1 MNREQL
7 QKLAS
12 EWTRMAKNDIRNK
25 VISFMR
31 EVDASER
38 ELAYVLA
45 ISDGELKQILEGNG
59 EISLST
65 FAKLLIATGNAL
77 EIKPIEDTPIGDYEN
92 IPTEEEFERPLPR
105 PNVFACPNPQP
116 MQPQFDRPSFSRPI
130 PPMHEEDEKRSIFD
144 SVDFGQMHPEGFA
157 REMARRAME
166 EREANG
172 GRPVHRPEQPRDE
185 YGRFAPKHP
194 QMHKEEAPRREVSP
208 FESKSTDE
216 LVKIIRERLWDSE
229 INLNRASKA
238 ELVVFLDEKNKRMAE
253 YKRMKALEEDPKV
266 NEFKSKM
273 KNTLHNN
280 PHLREWAK
288 KFLGELAD
296 SE

>member
-1 MNREQL
+1 
-7 QKLAS
+7 
-12 EWTRMAKNDIRNK
+12 MAKNDIRNK

-59 EISLST
+59 EITLST

-77 EIKPIEDTPIGDYEN
+77 EIKPIEDTPISDYEN

-105 PNVFACPNPQP
+105 PNVFARQKPQP
-116 MQPQFDRPSFSRPI
+116 MQPQFGRPNFSRPI
-130 PPMHEEDEKRSIFD
+130 PPMHEEDGN
-144 SVDFGQMHPEGFA
+144 DFIPPMPE
-157 REMARRAME
+157 ELRRAME
-166 EREANG
+166 ERYD
-172 GRPVHRPEQPRDE
+172 RPVHRPEQPRDE

-229 INLNRASKA
+229 INLNRASKE
-238 ELVVFLDEKNKRMAE
+238 ELVAFLDEKNKRMTE

-288 KFLGELAD
+288 KFLGELVD

>member
-59 EISLST
+59 EITLST

-77 EIKPIEDTPIGDYEN
+77 EIKPIEDTPISDYEN

-105 PNVFACPNPQP
+105 PNVFARQKPQP
-116 MQPQFDRPSFSRPI
+116 MQPQFGRPSFSRPI
-130 PPMHEEDEKRSIFD
+130 PPMHEEDGN
-144 SVDFGQMHPEGFA
+144 DFIPPMPE
-157 REMARRAME
+157 ELRRAME
-166 EREANG
+166 ERYD
-172 GRPVHRPEQPRDE
+172 RPVHRPEQPRDE

-194 QMHKEEAPRREVSP
+194 QMRKEEAPRREVSP

-229 INLNRASKA
+229 INLNRASKK
-238 ELVVFLDEKNKRMAE
+238 ELVAFLDEKNKRMTE

-288 KFLGELAD
+288 KFLGELVD

>member
-59 EISLST
+59 EITLST

-105 PNVFACPNPQP
+105 PNVFARQKPHP
-116 MQPQFDRPSFSRPI
+116 MQPQFGRPNFSRPI
-130 PPMHEEDEKRSIFD
+130 PPMHEEDGN
-144 SVDFGQMHPEGFA
+144 DFIPPMPE
-157 REMARRAME
+157 ELRRAME
-166 EREANG
+166 ERYD
-172 GRPVHRPEQPRDE
+172 RLVHRPEQPRDE

-194 QMHKEEAPRREVSP
+194 QMRKEEAPRREVSP

-229 INLNRASKA
+229 INLNRASKE
-238 ELVVFLDEKNKRMAE
+238 ELVAFLDEKNKRMTE

-288 KFLGELAD
+288 KFLGELVD

>member
-59 EISLST
+59 EITLST

-77 EIKPIEDTPIGDYEN
+77 EIKPIEDTPISDYEN

-105 PNVFACPNPQP
+105 PNVFARQKPQP
-116 MQPQFDRPSFSRPI
+116 MQPQFGRPNFSRPI
-130 PPMHEEDEKRSIFD
+130 PPMHEEDGN
-144 SVDFGQMHPEGFA
+144 DFIPPMPE
-157 REMARRAME
+157 ELRRAME
-166 EREANG
+166 ERCD
-172 GRPVHRPEQPRDE
+172 RHVHRPEQPRDE

-194 QMHKEEAPRREVSP
+194 QMRKEEAPRREVSP
-208 FESKSTDE
+208 FDSKSTDE
-216 LVKIIRERLWDSE
+216 LAKIIRERLWDSE
-229 INLNRASKA
+229 INLNRASKE
-238 ELVVFLDEKNKRMAE
+238 ELVAFLDEKNKRMTE

-288 KFLGELAD
+288 KFLGELVDA
-296 SE
+296 E

>member
-59 EISLST
+59 EITLST

-77 EIKPIEDTPIGDYEN
+77 EIKPIEDTPISDYEN

-105 PNVFACPNPQP
+105 PNVFARQKPQP
-116 MQPQFDRPSFSRPI
+116 MQPQFGRPNFSRPI
-130 PPMHEEDEKRSIFD
+130 PPMHEEDGN
-144 SVDFGQMHPEGFA
+144 DFIPPMPE
-157 REMARRAME
+157 ELRRAME
-166 EREANG
+166 ERYD
-172 GRPVHRPEQPRDE
+172 RPVHRPEQPRDE

-194 QMHKEEAPRREVSP
+194 QMRKEEAPRREVSP

-229 INLNRASKA
+229 INLNRASKE
-238 ELVVFLDEKNKRMAE
+238 ELVAFLDEKNKRMTE

-288 KFLGELAD
+288 KFLGELVD

>member
-7 QKLAS
+7 QRLAS

-59 EISLST
+59 EITLST

-92 IPTEEEFERPLPR
+92 IPTEEELNRPLPR
-105 PNVFACPNPQP
+105 PNVFARQKPQH
-116 MQPQFDRPSFSRPI
+116 MPQFGRPSFSRPT

-185 YGRFAPKHP
+185 HGRFASAHP
-194 QMHKEEAPRREVSP
+194 QVRKEVSP

-216 LVKIIRERLWDSE
+216 LEKIIRERLWDSE
-229 INLNRASKA
+229 IDLNRASKA
-238 ELVVFLDEKNKRMAE
+238 ELVAFLDEKNKRMTQ
-253 YKRMKALEEDPKV
+253 YKRIRDLENDPKV
-266 NEFKSKM
+266 VEFKDKL
-273 KNTLHNN
+273 KNTLNNN
-280 PHLREWAK
+280 PHLREWTK
-288 KFLGELAD
+288 KFLGELA
-296 SE
+296 

>member
-59 EISLST
+59 EITLST

-77 EIKPIEDTPIGDYEN
+77 EIKPIEDTPISDYEN

-105 PNVFACPNPQP
+105 PNVFARQKPQP
-116 MQPQFDRPSFSRPI
+116 MQPQFGRPNFSRPI
-130 PPMHEEDEKRSIFD
+130 PPMHEEDGN
-144 SVDFGQMHPEGFA
+144 DFIPPMPE
-157 REMARRAME
+157 ELRRAME
-166 EREANG
+166 ERYD
-172 GRPVHRPEQPRDE
+172 RPVHRPEQPRDE

-229 INLNRASKA
+229 INLNRASKE
-238 ELVVFLDEKNKRMAE
+238 ELVAFLDEKNKRMTE

-266 NEFKSKM
+266 NEFKNKM

-288 KFLGELAD
+288 KFLGELVD

>member
-1 MNREQL
+1 
-7 QKLAS
+7 
-12 EWTRMAKNDIRNK
+12 MAKNDIRNK

-45 ISDGELKQILEGNG
+45 ISDGELKQILDGNG
-59 EISLST
+59 EITLST

-77 EIKPIEDTPIGDYEN
+77 EIKPIEDTPISDYEN

-105 PNVFACPNPQP
+105 PNVFARQKPQP
-116 MQPQFDRPSFSRPI
+116 MQPQFGRPSFSRPI
-130 PPMHEEDEKRSIFD
+130 PPMHEEDGN
-144 SVDFGQMHPEGFA
+144 DFIPPMPE
-157 REMARRAME
+157 ELRRAME
-166 EREANG
+166 ERYD
-172 GRPVHRPEQPRDE
+172 RLVHRPEQPRDE

-194 QMHKEEAPRREVSP
+194 QMRKEEAPRREVSP

-229 INLNRASKA
+229 INLNRASKE
-238 ELVVFLDEKNKRMAE
+238 ELVAFLDEKNKRMTE

-273 KNTLHNN
+273 KSTLHNN

-288 KFLGELAD
+288 KFLGELVD

>member
-59 EISLST
+59 EITLST

-105 PNVFACPNPQP
+105 PNVFARQKPQP
-116 MQPQFDRPSFSRPI
+116 MQPQFGRPSFSRPI
-130 PPMHEEDEKRSIFD
+130 PPMHEED
-144 SVDFGQMHPEGFA
+144 VNDFIPPMPE
-157 REMARRAME
+157 ELRRAME
-166 EREANG
+166 ERYD
-172 GRPVHRPEQPRDE
+172 RPVHRPEQPRDE

-194 QMHKEEAPRREVSP
+194 QMRKEEAPRREVSP

-229 INLNRASKA
+229 INLNRASKE
-238 ELVVFLDEKNKRMAE
+238 ELVAFLDEKNKRMTE

-280 PHLREWAK
+280 PHLLEWAK
-288 KFLGELAD
+288 KFLGELVD

>member
-59 EISLST
+59 EITLST

-105 PNVFACPNPQP
+105 PNVFARPKPQP
-116 MQPQFDRPSFSRPI
+116 MQPQFGRPSFSRPI
-130 PPMHEEDEKRSIFD
+130 PPMHEEDGN
-144 SVDFGQMHPEGFA
+144 DFIPPMLE
-157 REMARRAME
+157 ELRRAME
-166 EREANG
+166 ERYD
-172 GRPVHRPEQPRDE
+172 RPVHRPEQPRDE

-194 QMHKEEAPRREVSP
+194 QMRKEEAPRREVSP

-238 ELVVFLDEKNKRMAE
+238 ELVAFLDEKNKRMTE

-288 KFLGELAD
+288 KFLGELVDA
-296 SE
+296 E

>member
-59 EISLST
+59 EITLST

-92 IPTEEEFERPLPR
+92 IPTEEEFEHPLPR
-105 PNVFACPNPQP
+105 PNVFARPKPQP
-116 MQPQFDRPSFSRPI
+116 MQPQFGRPSFSRPI
-130 PPMHEEDEKRSIFD
+130 PPMHEEDGN
-144 SVDFGQMHPEGFA
+144 DFIPPMPE
-157 REMARRAME
+157 ELRRAME
-166 EREANG
+166 ERY

-238 ELVVFLDEKNKRMAE
+238 ELVAFLDEKNKRMTE

-288 KFLGELAD
+288 KFLGELVD

>member
-59 EISLST
+59 EITLST

-105 PNVFACPNPQP
+105 PNVFARPKPQP

-130 PPMHEEDEKRSIFD
+130 PPMHEEDGN
-144 SVDFGQMHPEGFA
+144 DFIPPMLE
-157 REMARRAME
+157 ELRRAME
-166 EREANG
+166 ERYD
-172 GRPVHRPEQPRDE
+172 RPVHRPEQPRDE

-194 QMHKEEAPRREVSP
+194 QMRKEEAPRREVSP
-208 FESKSTDE
+208 FESKSTNE

-229 INLNRASKA
+229 INLNCASKA
-238 ELVVFLDEKNKRMAE
+238 ELVAFLDEKNKRMTE

-288 KFLGELAD
+288 KFLGELVD

>member
-7 QKLAS
+7 QRLAS

-45 ISDGELKQILEGNG
+45 ISDGELKQIIEGNG

-105 PNVFACPNPQP
+105 PNVFARPKPQP
-116 MQPQFDRPSFSRPI
+116 MQPQFGRPSFSRPTPPIHEEDGNDFI
-130 PPMHEEDEKRSIFD
+130 PPMPEEL
-144 SVDFGQMHPEGFA
+144 
-157 REMARRAME
+157 RRAME
-166 EREANG
+166 ERY

-194 QMHKEEAPRREVSP
+194 QMHKEEAPRREASP

-238 ELVVFLDEKNKRMAE
+238 ELVAFLDEKNKRMTE

-288 KFLGELAD
+288 KFLGELVD

>member
-92 IPTEEEFERPLPR
+92 IPSEEEFERPLPR
-105 PNVFACPNPQP
+105 PNVFARPKPQP
-116 MQPQFDRPSFSRPI
+116 MQPQFGRPTFSRPI
-130 PPMHEEDEKRSIFD
+130 PSMHEKDEN
-144 SVDFGQMHPEGFA
+144 DFIPPMPE
-157 REMARRAME
+157 ELRRAME
-166 EREANG
+166 ERY

-194 QMHKEEAPRREVSP
+194 QMRKEEAPRREVSP

-238 ELVVFLDEKNKRMAE
+238 ELVAFLDEKNKRMAE

-288 KFLGELAD
+288 KFLGELVD

>member
-12 EWTRMAKNDIRNK
+12 KWTRMAKNDIRNK

-45 ISDGELKQILEGNG
+45 ISDGELKQILDGNG
-59 EISLST
+59 EITLST

-77 EIKPIEDTPIGDYEN
+77 EIKPIEDTPISDYEN

-105 PNVFACPNPQP
+105 PNVFARQKPQP
-116 MQPQFDRPSFSRPI
+116 MQPQFGRPNFSRPI
-130 PPMHEEDEKRSIFD
+130 PPMHEEDGN
-144 SVDFGQMHPEGFA
+144 DFIPPMPE
-157 REMARRAME
+157 ELRRAME
-166 EREANG
+166 ERYC
-172 GRPVHRPEQPRDE
+172 RPVHRPEQPRDE

-194 QMHKEEAPRREVSP
+194 QMRKEEAPRREVSP

-229 INLNRASKA
+229 INLNRASKE
-238 ELVVFLDEKNKRMAE
+238 ELVAFLDEKNKRMTE

-288 KFLGELAD
+288 KFLGELVD

>member
-77 EIKPIEDTPIGDYEN
+77 EIKPIEDTPISDYEN

-105 PNVFACPNPQP
+105 PNVFARQKPQP
-116 MQPQFDRPSFSRPI
+116 MKPQFGRQSFSRPI
-130 PPMHEEDEKRSIFD
+130 PPMHEEDGN
-144 SVDFGQMHPEGFA
+144 DFIPPMPE
-157 REMARRAME
+157 ELRRAME
-166 EREANG
+166 ERYD
-172 GRPVHRPEQPRDE
+172 RPVHRPEQPRDE

-194 QMHKEEAPRREVSP
+194 QMRKEEAPRREVSP

-238 ELVVFLDEKNKRMAE
+238 ELVAFLDEKNKRMSE
-253 YKRMKALEEDPKV
+253 YKRMRALEEDPKV

-288 KFLGELAD
+288 KFLGELVD

>member
-59 EISLST
+59 EITLST

-77 EIKPIEDTPIGDYEN
+77 EIKPIEDTPISDYEN
-92 IPTEEEFERPLPR
+92 IPTEEKFERPLPR
-105 PNVFACPNPQP
+105 PNVFARQKPQP
-116 MQPQFDRPSFSRPI
+116 MQPQFGRPNFSRPI
-130 PPMHEEDEKRSIFD
+130 PPMHEEDGN
-144 SVDFGQMHPEGFA
+144 DFIPPMPE
-157 REMARRAME
+157 ELRRAME
-166 EREANG
+166 ERYD
-172 GRPVHRPEQPRDE
+172 RPVHRPEQPRDE

-194 QMHKEEAPRREVSP
+194 QMRKEEAPRREVSP

-229 INLNRASKA
+229 INLNRASKE
-238 ELVVFLDEKNKRMAE
+238 ELVAFLDEKNKRMTE

-288 KFLGELAD
+288 KFLGELVD

>member
-59 EISLST
+59 EITLST

-77 EIKPIEDTPIGDYEN
+77 EIKPIEDTPISDYEN

-105 PNVFACPNPQP
+105 PNVFARQKPQP
-116 MQPQFDRPSFSRPI
+116 MQPQFGRPSFSRPI
-130 PPMHEEDEKRSIFD
+130 PPMHEEDGN
-144 SVDFGQMHPEGFA
+144 DFIPPMPE
-157 REMARRAME
+157 ELRRAME
-166 EREANG
+166 ERYD
-172 GRPVHRPEQPRDE
+172 RPVHRPEQPRDE

-194 QMHKEEAPRREVSP
+194 QMRKEEAPRREVSP

-229 INLNRASKA
+229 INLNRASKE
-238 ELVVFLDEKNKRMAE
+238 ELVAFLDEKNKRMAE

-288 KFLGELAD
+288 KFLGELVD

>member
-77 EIKPIEDTPIGDYEN
+77 EIKPIEDTPIGDYGN
-92 IPTEEEFERPLPR
+92 IPSEEEFERPLPR
-105 PNVFACPNPQP
+105 PNVFARQKPQP
-116 MQPQFDRPSFSRPI
+116 MQPQFGRPSLSRPI
-130 PPMHEEDEKRSIFD
+130 PPMHEED
-144 SVDFGQMHPEGFA
+144 VNDFIPPMPE
-157 REMARRAME
+157 ELRRAME
-166 EREANG
+166 ERYD
-172 GRPVHRPEQPRDE
+172 RPVHRPEQPRDE

-229 INLNRASKA
+229 INLNRASKE
-238 ELVVFLDEKNKRMAE
+238 ELVAFLDEKNKRMTE

-288 KFLGELAD
+288 KFLGELVD

>member
-59 EISLST
+59 EITLST

-77 EIKPIEDTPIGDYEN
+77 EIKPIEDTPISDYEN

-105 PNVFACPNPQP
+105 PNVFARQKPQP
-116 MQPQFDRPSFSRPI
+116 MQPQFGRPSFSRPI
-130 PPMHEEDEKRSIFD
+130 PPMHEEDGN
-144 SVDFGQMHPEGFA
+144 DFIPPMPE
-157 REMARRAME
+157 ELRRAME
-166 EREANG
+166 ERYD
-172 GRPVHRPEQPRDE
+172 RPVHRPEQPRDE

-229 INLNRASKA
+229 INLNRASKE
-238 ELVVFLDEKNKRMAE
+238 ELVAFLDEKNKRMTE

-288 KFLGELAD
+288 KFLGELVD

>member
-7 QKLAS
+7 QRLAS

-59 EISLST
+59 EITLST

-105 PNVFACPNPQP
+105 PNVFARQKPQP
-116 MQPQFDRPSFSRPI
+116 MQPQFGRPSFSRPI
-130 PPMHEEDEKRSIFD
+130 PPMHEEDGN
-144 SVDFGQMHPEGFA
+144 DFIPPMPE
-157 REMARRAME
+157 ELRRAME
-166 EREANG
+166 ERYD
-172 GRPVHRPEQPRDE
+172 RPVHRPEQPRDE

-194 QMHKEEAPRREVSP
+194 QMRKEEAPRREVSP

-229 INLNRASKA
+229 INLNRASKE
-238 ELVVFLDEKNKRMAE
+238 ELVAFLDEKNKRMTE

-288 KFLGELAD
+288 KFLGELVD

>member
-7 QKLAS
+7 QRLAS

-25 VISFMR
+25 VISFMG

-59 EISLST
+59 EITLST

-77 EIKPIEDTPIGDYEN
+77 EIKPIEDTPISDYEN

-105 PNVFACPNPQP
+105 PNVFARQKPQP
-116 MQPQFDRPSFSRPI
+116 MQPQFGRPSFSRPI
-130 PPMHEEDEKRSIFD
+130 PPMHEEDGN
-144 SVDFGQMHPEGFA
+144 DFIPPMPE
-157 REMARRAME
+157 ELRRAME
-166 EREANG
+166 ERYD
-172 GRPVHRPEQPRDE
+172 RPVHRPEQPRDE

-194 QMHKEEAPRREVSP
+194 QMRKEEAPRREVSP

-238 ELVVFLDEKNKRMAE
+238 ELVAFLDEKNKRMTE

-266 NEFKSKM
+266 NEFKNKM
-273 KNTLHNN
+273 RNTLHTN

-288 KFLGELAD
+288 KFLGELVD

>member
-7 QKLAS
+7 QRLAS

-59 EISLST
+59 EITLST

-92 IPTEEEFERPLPR
+92 IPTEEEFEHPLPR
-105 PNVFACPNPQP
+105 PNVFARPKPQP
-116 MQPQFDRPSFSRPI
+116 IRPQFGRPSFSRPTPPIHEEDIDEDEMNFI
-130 PPMHEEDEKRSIFD
+130 PPMPEEL
-144 SVDFGQMHPEGFA
+144 
-157 REMARRAME
+157 RRAME
-166 EREANG
+166 ERY

-185 YGRFAPKHP
+185 HGRFAPKRP
-194 QMHKEEAPRREVSP
+194 VREEAPRREVSP

-216 LVKIIRERLWDSE
+216 LEKIIRERLWDSE
-229 INLNRASKA
+229 IDLNRASKA
-238 ELVVFLDEKNKRMAE
+238 ELVAFLDEKNKRMTQ

-266 NEFKSKM
+266 NEFKNKL
-273 KNTLHNN
+273 KNTLNNN
-280 PHLREWAK
+280 PHLREWTK

-296 SE
+296 AE

>member
-59 EISLST
+59 EITLST

-77 EIKPIEDTPIGDYEN
+77 EIKPIEDTPISDYEN

-105 PNVFACPNPQP
+105 PNVFARQKPQP
-116 MQPQFDRPSFSRPI
+116 MQPQFGRPNFSRPI
-130 PPMHEEDEKRSIFD
+130 PPMHEEDGN
-144 SVDFGQMHPEGFA
+144 DFIPPMPE
-157 REMARRAME
+157 ELRRAME
-166 EREANG
+166 ERYD
-172 GRPVHRPEQPRDE
+172 RPVHRPEQPRDE

-194 QMHKEEAPRREVSP
+194 QMRKEEAPRREVSP
-208 FESKSTDE
+208 FDSKSTDE
-216 LVKIIRERLWDSE
+216 LAKIIRERLWDSE
-229 INLNRASKA
+229 INLNRASKE
-238 ELVVFLDEKNKRMAE
+238 ELVAFLDEKNKRMTE

-288 KFLGELAD
+288 KFLGELVDA
-296 SE
+296 E

>member
-59 EISLST
+59 EITLST

-77 EIKPIEDTPIGDYEN
+77 EIKPIEDTPISDYEN

-105 PNVFACPNPQP
+105 PNVFARQKPQP
-116 MQPQFDRPSFSRPI
+116 MQPQFGRPNFSRPI
-130 PPMHEEDEKRSIFD
+130 PPMHEEDGN
-144 SVDFGQMHPEGFA
+144 DFIPPMPE
-157 REMARRAME
+157 ELRRAME
-166 EREANG
+166 ERYD
-172 GRPVHRPEQPRDE
+172 RPVHRPEQPRDE
-185 YGRFAPKHP
+185 YGRFAPTHP

-238 ELVVFLDEKNKRMAE
+238 ELVAFLDEKNKRMAE

-280 PHLREWAK
+280 PHLRECAK
-288 KFLGELAD
+288 KFLGELVD

>member
-59 EISLST
+59 EITLST

-92 IPTEEEFERPLPR
+92 IPTEEEFERPFPR
-105 PNVFACPNPQP
+105 PNVFARQKPQP
-116 MQPQFDRPSFSRPI
+116 MQPQFGRPSFSRPI
-130 PPMHEEDEKRSIFD
+130 PPMHEEDGN
-144 SVDFGQMHPEGFA
+144 DFIPPMPE
-157 REMARRAME
+157 ELRRAME
-166 EREANG
+166 ERYD
-172 GRPVHRPEQPRDE
+172 RPVHRPEQPRDE

-194 QMHKEEAPRREVSP
+194 QMRKEEAPRREVSP

-229 INLNRASKA
+229 INLNRASKE
-238 ELVVFLDEKNKRMAE
+238 ELVAFLDEKNKRMTE

-288 KFLGELAD
+288 KFLGELVD

>member
-59 EISLST
+59 EITLST

-77 EIKPIEDTPIGDYEN
+77 EIKPIEDTPISDYEN

-105 PNVFACPNPQP
+105 PNVFARQKPQP
-116 MQPQFDRPSFSRPI
+116 MKPQFGRPNFSRPI
-130 PPMHEEDEKRSIFD
+130 PPMHEEDGN
-144 SVDFGQMHPEGFA
+144 DFIPPMPE
-157 REMARRAME
+157 ELRRAME
-166 EREANG
+166 ERYD
-172 GRPVHRPEQPRDE
+172 RPVHRPEQPRDE

-229 INLNRASKA
+229 INLNRASKE
-238 ELVVFLDEKNKRMAE
+238 ELVAFLDEKNKRMTE

-288 KFLGELAD
+288 KFLGELVD

>member
-59 EISLST
+59 EITLST

-105 PNVFACPNPQP
+105 PNVFARQKPQP
-116 MQPQFDRPSFSRPI
+116 MQPQFGRPSFSRPI
-130 PPMHEEDEKRSIFD
+130 PPMHEEDGN
-144 SVDFGQMHPEGFA
+144 DFIPPMPE
-157 REMARRAME
+157 ELRRAME
-166 EREANG
+166 ERYD
-172 GRPVHRPEQPRDE
+172 RPVHRPEQPRDE

-194 QMHKEEAPRREVSP
+194 QMRKEEAPRREVSP

-229 INLNRASKA
+229 INLNRASKE
-238 ELVVFLDEKNKRMAE
+238 ELVAFLDEKNKRMTE

-273 KNTLHNN
+273 KNTIHNN

-288 KFLGELAD
+288 KFLGELVD

>member
-59 EISLST
+59 EITLST

-77 EIKPIEDTPIGDYEN
+77 EIKPIEDTPISDYEN

-105 PNVFACPNPQP
+105 PNVFARQKPQP
-116 MQPQFDRPSFSRPI
+116 MRPQFGRPSFSRPI
-130 PPMHEEDEKRSIFD
+130 PPMHEEDGN
-144 SVDFGQMHPEGFA
+144 DFIPPMPE
-157 REMARRAME
+157 ELRRAME
-166 EREANG
+166 ERYD
-172 GRPVHRPEQPRDE
+172 RLVHRPEQPRDE

-194 QMHKEEAPRREVSP
+194 QMRKEEAPRREVSP

-229 INLNRASKA
+229 INLNRASKE
-238 ELVVFLDEKNKRMAE
+238 ELVAFLDEKNKRMTE

-288 KFLGELAD
+288 KFLGELVD

>member
-59 EISLST
+59 EITLST

-105 PNVFACPNPQP
+105 PNVFARQKPQP
-116 MQPQFDRPSFSRPI
+116 MQPQFGRPSFSRPI
-130 PPMHEEDEKRSIFD
+130 PPMHEEDGN
-144 SVDFGQMHPEGFA
+144 DFIPPMPE
-157 REMARRAME
+157 ELRRAME
-166 EREANG
+166 ERYD
-172 GRPVHRPEQPRDE
+172 RPVHRPEQPRDE

-194 QMHKEEAPRREVSP
+194 QMRKEEAPRREVSP

-229 INLNRASKA
+229 INLNRASKE
-238 ELVVFLDEKNKRMAE
+238 ELVAFLDEKNKRMTE

-288 KFLGELAD
+288 KFLGELVD

>member
-59 EISLST
+59 EITLST

-77 EIKPIEDTPIGDYEN
+77 EIKPIEDTPISDYEN
-92 IPTEEEFERPLPR
+92 IPTEEEFERPLLR
-105 PNVFACPNPQP
+105 PNVFARQKPQP
-116 MQPQFDRPSFSRPI
+116 MQPQFGRPSFSRPI
-130 PPMHEEDEKRSIFD
+130 PPMHEEDGN
-144 SVDFGQMHPEGFA
+144 DFIPPMPE
-157 REMARRAME
+157 ELRRAME
-166 EREANG
+166 ERYD
-172 GRPVHRPEQPRDE
+172 RPVHRPEQPRDE

-194 QMHKEEAPRREVSP
+194 QMRKEEAPRREVSP

-229 INLNRASKA
+229 INLNRASKE
-238 ELVVFLDEKNKRMAE
+238 ELVAFLDEKNKRMTE

-288 KFLGELAD
+288 KFLGELVD

>member
-1 MNREQL
+1 
-7 QKLAS
+7 
-12 EWTRMAKNDIRNK
+12 MAKNDIRNK

-59 EISLST
+59 EITLST

-77 EIKPIEDTPIGDYEN
+77 EIKPIEDTPISDYEN

-105 PNVFACPNPQP
+105 PNVFARQKPQP
-116 MQPQFDRPSFSRPI
+116 MQPQFGRPSFSRPI
-130 PPMHEEDEKRSIFD
+130 PPMHEEDGN
-144 SVDFGQMHPEGFA
+144 DFIPPMPE
-157 REMARRAME
+157 ELRRAME
-166 EREANG
+166 ERYD
-172 GRPVHRPEQPRDE
+172 RPVHRPEQPRDE

-194 QMHKEEAPRREVSP
+194 QMRKEEAPRREVSP

-229 INLNRASKA
+229 INLNRASKE
-238 ELVVFLDEKNKRMAE
+238 ELVAFLDEKNKRMTE

-288 KFLGELAD
+288 KFLGELVD

>member
-7 QKLAS
+7 QRLAS

-92 IPTEEEFERPLPR
+92 IPTEEEFKRPLPR
-105 PNVFACPNPQP
+105 PNVFARPKPQP
-116 MQPQFDRPSFSRPI
+116 MQPQFGRPSFSRPT
-130 PPMHEEDEKRSIFD
+130 EEGENRSIFD
-144 SVDFGQMHPEGFA
+144 RVDFGNAHQEGFA

-166 EREANG
+166 ERESNG

-194 QMHKEEAPRREVSP
+194 QMRKEETPRREVSP

-216 LVKIIRERLWDSE
+216 LVKIVKERLWDSE

-238 ELVVFLDEKNKRMAE
+238 ELVAFLDEKNKRMTE

-288 KFLGELAD
+288 KFLGELVD